1 MAKVSINLAT
11 GSIQKEEII
20 VGIDLG
26 TTNSLVA
33 FINPDKNP
41 QVINDTGKG
50 VLVPSIVHFDANG
63 DITVGNEAREYLITD
78 PHNTIFSVKRLLGR
92 SYKDIEN
99 YKDFFSYK
107 VIDDDTESL
116 VKIKVG
122 DKFYTPI
129 ELSAFILKELKGR

>member
-11 GSIQKEEII
+11 GSIQKEELI

-50 VLVPSIVHFDANG
+50 VLVPSVVHFGPPDGG
-63 DITVGNEAREYLITD
+63 DITVGNEAKEYLITD
-78 PHNTIFSVKRLLGR
+78 PQNTVFSVKRLLGR

-99 YKDFFSYK
+99 YKDFFPYK
-107 VIDDDTESL
+107 VIDDDSESL

-129 ELSAFILKELKGR
+129 ELSALILK

>member
-1 MAKVSINLAT
+1 M
-11 GSIQKEEII
+11 
-20 VGIDLG
+20 
-26 TTNSLVA
+26 
-33 FINPDKNP
+33 
-41 QVINDTGKG
+41 
-50 VLVPSIVHFDANG
+50 PSVVHFGDAG
-63 DITVGNEAREYLITD
+63 EVTVGNEAKAYLTTD

-116 VKIKVG
+116 VKIKTG

-129 ELSAFILKELKGR
+129 ELSALILKELKARAEHALKTPVNRAELPFRLILTTHSARPPAMLVN